1 VLDNKEEQVSLS
13 SMRGQHVLLMFYPVD
28 FGYVTPTE
36 FYSLAPLLP
45 LLDDFDC
52 SVLAISTEHISSQKN
67 SQAAPR
73 SEAGLDGMGV
83 RLVSDPVGEVARLY
97 GVYKAVENLAFSAF
111 YLIDPEGNIIAME
124 KCDFPVGRSTEEQV
138 KMVARVLDRE
148 DEVNISDTSSQLG
161 WGPSA
166 RPTMG
171 HRPVAGGSV
180 KSFNSN
186 SSTRGTKTWSRVSKN
201 DGRSSVGSSN
211 TPFAFSK
218 QSSNKA
224 SSDTGNTPFANSKQ
238 N

>member
-1 VLDNKEEQVSLS
+1 MSNKAWQ
-13 SMRGQHVLLMFYPVD
+13 
-28 FGYVTPTE
+28 
-36 FYSLAPLLP
+36 
-45 LLDDFDC
+45 
-52 SVLAISTEHISSQKN
+52 
-67 SQAAPR
+67 
-73 SEAGLDGMGV
+73 
-83 RLVSDPVGEVARLY
+83 
-97 GVYKAVENLAFSAF
+97 
-111 YLIDPEGNIIAME
+111 
-124 KCDFPVGRSTEEQV
+124 VGRSTEEQV
-138 KMVARVLDRE
+138 KIVARVLDRE

-161 WGPSA
+161 WEPSA